1 MKLIPQTL
9 PDLLA
14 TIFGVVAGIAQLSVF
29 TNRISQDD
37 GLFISGLAT
46 IALGVIT
53 NKYEIS
59 KSNPH
64 KPPNY
69 SALDF
74 APYDAP
80 PYNDPYYEP
89 PSEIPPKAPKE
100 IPGRVQYETPYKVP
114 NQTQYHSKYIGQPKQ
129 ENYHQE
135 HTQGG
140 NQGQKGINESHGC
153 RGKRRTRKRSKTL
166 DTKSDSNSPV
176 KSDSLS
182 GSC

>member
-14 TIFGVVAGIAQLSVF
+14 TIFGAVAGIAQLSVF

-37 GLFISGLAT
+37 GFFISGLAT

-89 PSEIPPKAPKE
+89 PSEIPPKEPKE

-114 NQTQYHSKYIGQPKQ
+114 NQTQYYSKYIGQPKQ
-129 ENYHQE
+129 ENHHQE

-153 RGKRRTRKRSKTL
+153 RGKRRTRKRSKI
-166 DTKSDSNSPV
+166 
-176 KSDSLS
+176 
-182 GSC
+182 